1 MSKKHV
7 AAALLLGAAAVPA
20 TLLACGDKF
29 LMPTRGTRFQQAPIN
44 RAPAAVLLYA
54 NPSSP
59 LPGAL
64 SRLSVDATL
73 RKAGYRPTFV
83 TTLDGLEA
91 ALARGGWDVIVVDV
105 ADGASVRSRV
115 DRRAAAAVLPVLLDA
130 PDTAVK
136 QARAEYK
143 RIIKSPGR
151 GQAFVDGIDDVLAS
165 RQAEAASNK
174 QK

>member
-1 MSKKHV
+1 MSKKYV
-7 AAALLLGAAAVPA
+7 AAVLVFGTAAFPA
-20 TLLACGDKF
+20 TPFACGDKF
-29 LMPTRGTRFQQAPIN
+29 LMPSRGTRFQQAPLH
-44 RAPAAVLLYA
+44 RVPAAVLLYA
-54 NPSSP
+54 NPASP

-83 TTLDGLEA
+83 HSLDGLEA

-105 ADGASVRSRV
+105 ADGAAVRSRL
-115 DRRAAAAVLPVLLDA
+115 DRRTASAVLPVLVDA
-130 PDTAVK
+130 AETAVK
-136 QARAEYK
+136 QARADYR

-165 RQAEAASNK
+165 RQADATT

>member
-1 MSKKHV
+1 MSKKYV
-7 AAALLLGAAAVPA
+7 AAALLLGTAAFPA
-20 TLLACGDKF
+20 TPFACGDKF

-44 RAPAAVLLYA
+44 RAPAAVLFYA
-54 NPSSP
+54 NPASP

-83 TTLDGLEA
+83 TSLEGLEA

-105 ADGASVRSRV
+105 TDGASVMSRLG
-115 DRRAAAAVLPVLLDA
+115 RRAASAVLPVLVDA
-130 PDTAVK
+130 PETAVK
-136 QARAEYK
+136 QARADYK

-151 GQAFVDGIDDVLAS
+151 GQDFVDGIDDVLAL
-165 RQAEAASNK
+165 K
-174 QK
+174 QPDATKEK